1 MTTSSTDVLRPGG
14 PRVVRVAG
22 AGRSRWLA
30 ELAGAARRDGMAVVH
45 AHAAEA
51 DRFAPFGVLRRALR
65 GVEVVTA
72 QNALLL
78 LGAVLHASLDR
89 AACLFNAVERHRVH
103 RTAAELVESIAR
115 TRGLGLLIAVDEAH
129 LADPATLELLD
140 HLFRHPPTAH
150 VVIAVADDHRL
161 RLPAH
166 THLVET
172 TAAQRRSRPGAPN
185 QPAPNQPASNQ
196 PASNQPASNQPAPNQ
211 PAPSG
216 PGSVGELVAA
226 AEASARI
233 APAVAAHW
241 LDAALRRTPRED
253 TATRRDLLRGLVAAT
268 HAAGRPHEHRRAV
281 RDLLALCPPDRPEI
295 ALRCALTDRA
305 QGRHADANALLE
317 REQRDLTDRRG
328 RLLTAIGLAADPA
341 AGRTRADHVVRA
353 ARRLGDPALLVA
365 ALAVRLGKPVD
376 RRTPHLL
383 EEAVALAAGA
393 DCPPEALLWL
403 GRALTALERPADAL
417 RHLDRAVRAARDED
431 RGDVL
436 GDLAQARGEAL
447 ERLGR
452 LAAAAEC
459 YRDAAETHRTTGA
472 SDALALAGL
481 ARIAAWRG
489 EVAEGLRLAEQAV
502 AASPDFPAHHALGLA
517 ALHSNDPGRCVEHL
531 LDAGGSLDLP
541 LVDPLATVEW
551 CALLAL
557 ADSARNRTADAVRW
571 AEYARSLVAEF
582 PGRLRH
588 GFARLAQA
596 AALRH
601 TDPAEAATAA
611 AQAADLLEKAH
622 HPVQAGRAR
631 VIAAAL
637 FRQADRPER
646 ERRELDQA
654 RALLD
659 ACEPGLFDRAGT
671 TWAGTVPDHGLT
683 EREHE
688 VLTVLAQGLTAEAI
702 ARRMDISPRTVHR
715 HLQNV
720 YRKLGTTD
728 RLSTVLRAQS
738 MGLLVEAC

>member
-14 PRVVRVAG
+14 PRAVRVAG

-30 ELAGAARRDGMAVVH
+30 ELAGAARREGMAVVH

-51 DRFAPFGVLRRALR
+51 DRFVPFGVLRRALR
-65 GVEVVTA
+65 GVESVTA

-115 TRGLGLLIAVDEAH
+115 TPGLLIAVDEAH

-150 VVIAVADDHRL
+150 VVVAVADDHRL
-161 RLPAH
+161 RLPAD

-172 TAAQRRSRPGAPN
+172 AGESRVVPSP
-185 QPAPNQPASNQ
+185 PA
-196 PASNQPASNQPAPNQ
+196 
-211 PAPSG
+211 APSG

-305 QGRHADANALLE
+305 HGRHADANALLE
-317 REQRDLTDRRG
+317 REQRDLIDRRG
-328 RLLTAIGLAADPA
+328 RLLLAIGLAADPA

-383 EEAVALAAGA
+383 EEAVALAAGT

-472 SDALALAGL
+472 TDALALAGL
-481 ARIAAWRG
+481 ARIAVWRG

-601 TDPAEAATAA
+601 TDPVEAATAA

-646 ERRELDQA
+646 ERREWDQA

-683 EREHE
+683 EREHK

>member
-1 MTTSSTDVLRPGG
+1 MTTGFTDVLRPGG
-14 PRVVRVAG
+14 PRAVRVVG
-22 AGRSRWLA
+22 AGRSRWLD
-30 ELAGAARRDGMAVVH
+30 ELAGVARRDGMAVVH

-51 DRFAPFGVLRRALR
+51 DRFVPFGVLRRALR
-65 GVEVVTA
+65 GVDAVTA

-89 AACLFNAVERHRVH
+89 AACLVNAVERHRVH

-115 TRGLGLLIAVDEAH
+115 TPGLLIAVDEAH

-140 HLFRHPPTAH
+140 HLFRHPPAAH
-150 VVIAVADDHRL
+150 VVIAVADDRRL
-161 RLPAH
+161 RLPTD
-166 THLVET
+166 THLIET
-172 TAAQRRSRPGAPN
+172 TAHQGTTA
-185 QPAPNQPASNQ
+185 
-196 PASNQPASNQPAPNQ
+196 
-211 PAPSG
+211 APSTPAASSTPAAPAG
-216 PGSVGELVAA
+216 LAAPSTSAPVGELVAA

-241 LDAALRRTPRED
+241 LEAALRRTPRED
-253 TATRRDLLRGLVAAT
+253 TATRRTLLRALVAAT

-281 RDLLALCPPDRPEI
+281 RDLLALCPPDRAEI

-328 RLLTAIGLAADPA
+328 RLLLAIGLSADPA

-383 EEAVALAAGA
+383 DEAVALAAGT
-393 DCPPEALLWL
+393 DCPPETLLWL

-481 ARIAAWRG
+481 ARIAVWRG

-502 AASPDFPAHHALGLA
+502 AASPDFPAHHAMGLA

-541 LVDPLATVEW
+541 LIDPLATVEW

-601 TDPAEAATAA
+601 TDPVEAATTA

-637 FRQADRPER
+637 FRQADRPDR
-646 ERRELDQA
+646 ERRELDLA
-654 RALLD
+654 RTLLD
-659 ACEPGLFDRAGT
+659 ACEPGLFDRAGM

-683 EREHE
+683 EREHK

>member
-1 MTTSSTDVLRPGG
+1 MTRAFTDVLRPGG
-14 PRVVRVAG
+14 PRAVRVVG
-22 AGRSRWLA
+22 GGRSAWLD
-30 ELAGAARRDGMAVVH
+30 ELARAARQTGMAVVH

-51 DRFAPFGVLRRALR
+51 GRFVPFGALRRALR
-65 GVEVVTA
+65 GVDAVTS

-89 AACLFNAVERHRVH
+89 SACVFNAVERHRVH
-103 RTAAELVESIAR
+103 RTAAELIESIAR
-115 TRGLGLLIAVDEAH
+115 PSGLLIAVDEAH
-129 LADPATLELLD
+129 QADPATLELLD

-150 VVIAVADDHRL
+150 AVVAVADDHRL
-161 RLPAH
+161 RLPAD
-166 THLVET
+166 TLLVET
-172 TAAQRRSRPGAPN
+172 PFHPE
-185 QPAPNQPASNQ
+185 PAPVAT
-196 PASNQPASNQPAPNQ
+196 PAPERWE
-211 PAPSG
+211 
-216 PGSVGELVAA
+216 ELEAA
-226 AEASARI
+226 ADSAARI

-241 LDAALRRTPRED
+241 LDTALRQVPRTD
-253 TATRRDLLRGLVAAT
+253 VTTRQRLLRGLLAAA
-268 HAAGRPHEHRRAV
+268 HAAGRTREHRRAV
-281 RDLLALCPPDRPEI
+281 RDLLALCPPDRAEI

-317 REQRDLTDRRG
+317 RERRDLTDRRG
-328 RLLTAIGLAADPA
+328 RLLLEIGLVADPA
-341 AGRTRADHVVRA
+341 AGRTRADQAVRA
-353 ARRLGDPALLVA
+353 ARRLDDPALLVA

-383 EEAVALAAGA
+383 EEAVALAGTT
-393 DCPPEALLWL
+393 DCPPETLLWL

-417 RHLDRAVRAARDED
+417 HHLDRAVRAARDDD

-452 LAAAAEC
+452 LTAAAEC

-472 SDALALAGL
+472 SEAAALAGL
-481 ARIAAWRG
+481 ARIAVWRG
-489 EVAEGLRLAEQAV
+489 EPAEGLRLAEQAV
-502 AASPDFPAHHALGLA
+502 AASPEFPAHHALGLA

-551 CALLAL
+551 CTLLAL
-557 ADSARNRTADAVRW
+557 ADSARNRTADAHRW
-571 AEYARSLVAEF
+571 AEYARSLTEEF

-601 TDPAEAATAA
+601 TDPAEAATTA
-611 AQAADLLEKAH
+611 AQAADLLERAQ

-631 VIAAAL
+631 IVAAAL
-637 FRQADRPER
+637 FAQADRPDR

-654 RALLD
+654 RTLLD

-671 TWAGTVPDHGLT
+671 TWAGAVPDHGLT
-683 EREHE
+683 EREHK